1 MHKIADYTL
10 PIINLA
16 IITMS
21 KLQPL
26 VWRTEK
32 RRVND
37 LLPYEKNPRK
47 ITDKQMEDLK
57 ESLKKF
63 NLAELPAINLDGKIA
78 AGHQR
83 IKALQLLGRG
93 EEEIEVR
100 TPNRKLTPSEF
111 KQYLLTSNRSGGS
124 WDWEIL
130 ASDFD
135 IDTLLTAGFDSAD
148 LTNIFDDNLEVT
160 DDNFDEEK
168 ELEKIKET
176 DIKFGDIYSLG
187 RHRLTCGNS
196 LDMNMVNALMDG
208 KQADMINDDPPYNIG
223 LSYDKG
229 VGNKAKYGGTTND
242 NKTDEEY
249 RTFAK
254 TLIRNALAVTK
265 ADAHV
270 FFWCDERY
278 VWLFQELYRELGI
291 DSKRLCIWVKSTANP
306 TPNIAFNKV
315 TEYCVYG
322 TRGKPYLSDK
332 VKNLHEILNKEMTTG
347 NRLTEDIMDMLN
359 IWLVK
364 RLSSQEYAHPTQKPP
379 TLHEKALR
387 RCSKPNDIVLDL
399 TAGSGSILSACE
411 QLKRTA
417 YLCEMEPIFCQL
429 IINRFKQLSPNEKIT
444 KLN

>member
-1 MHKIADYTL
+1 
-10 PIINLA
+10 
-16 IITMS
+16 MS
-21 KLQPL
+21 KQTPL

-47 ITDKQMEDLK
+47 ITDSQMEGLK

-63 NLAELPAINLDGKIA
+63 NLAEIPAINLDGKIV

-93 EEEIEVR
+93 EEEIEIRV
-100 TPNRKLTPSEF
+100 PNRKLTAAEF
-111 KQYLLTSNRSGGS
+111 KEYLLTSNRSGGS

-135 IDTLLTAGFDSAD
+135 IDTLLASGFDSAD
-148 LTNIFDDNLEVT
+148 LTNIFDDSLEVT

-168 ELEKIKET
+168 ELEKAKET
-176 DIKFGDIYSLG
+176 DIKTGDLFSLG
-187 RHRLTCGNS
+187 RHRLICESS
-196 LDMNMVNALMDG
+196 LDSKAVERLMDG
-208 KQADMINDDPPYNIG
+208 NLADMINTDPPYNIG

-229 VGNKAKYGGTTND
+229 VGNKAKYGGTTDD
-242 NKTDEEY
+242 NKSDAEY
-249 RTFAK
+249 RAFLK
-254 TLIRNALAVTK
+254 TLIENALAVSK
-265 ADAHV
+265 NDCHV
-270 FFWCDERY
+270 FFWNDETHVY
-278 VWLFQELYRELGI
+278 ILQELYKELGI
-291 DSKRLCIWVKSTANP
+291 DSKRLCLWIKDNASP
-306 TPNIAFNKV
+306 TPGVAFNKV
-315 TEYCVYG
+315 TEYAVYG

-332 VKNLHEILNKEMTTG
+332 VKNLNEILNKETTTG
-347 NRLTEDIMDMLN
+347 NRLTDDILDLLN

-364 RLSSQEYAHPTQKPP
+364 RLPSQEYAHPTQKPP

-387 RCSKPNDIVLDL
+387 RCSRPGDIVLDL
-399 TAGSGSILSACE
+399 TGGSGSILSACE

-417 YLCEMEPIFCQL
+417 YLVEMEPIFCQL
-429 IINRFKQLSPNEKIT
+429 IINRFKHIAPHEKVT

>member
-1 MHKIADYTL
+1 
-10 PIINLA
+10 
-16 IITMS
+16 MS
-21 KLQPL
+21 KEKL

-37 LLPYEKNPRK
+37 LLPYDKNPRK
-47 ITDKQMEDLK
+47 ITDTQMELLK
-57 ESLKKF
+57 ESLVKF
-63 NLAELPAINLDGKIA
+63 NLAELPAINLDGKIC

-93 EEEIEVR
+93 DELIEIR

-111 KQYLLTSNRSGGS
+111 KEYLLTSNRSGGS
-124 WDWEIL
+124 WDFDIL

-135 IDTLLTAGFDSAD
+135 IDTLLTAGFDSHD
-148 LTNIFDDNLEVT
+148 LTNIFDDSLEVS
-160 DDNFDEEK
+160 DDSFDEEK

-176 DIKFGDIYSLG
+176 DIKTGDYFALG
-187 RHRLTCGNS
+187 RHRLLCGNS
-196 LDMNMVNALMDG
+196 LEVNTVKKLMDG
-208 KQADMINDDPPYNIG
+208 QLADMINDDPPFNIN
-223 LSYDKG
+223 LSYNKG
-229 VGNKAKYGGTTND
+229 VGNKANYGGTTKD
-242 NKTDEEY
+242 NKSEIEY
-249 RTFAK
+249 RVFLK
-254 TLIRNALAVTK
+254 TLIENALSFSKKDV
-265 ADAHV
+265 HV
-270 FFWCDERY
+270 MFWCDERY
-278 VWLFQELYRELGI
+278 VYLLQEIYKELSI
-291 DSKRLCIWVKSTANP
+291 DSKRLCIWIKDNASP
-306 TPNIAFNKV
+306 TPNVAFNKV

-322 TRGKPYLSDK
+322 TIGSPFLSEK
-332 VKNLHEILNKEMTTG
+332 VKNLNEVMNKETTTG

-364 RLSSQEYAHPTQKPP
+364 RLPSQEYEHPTQKPP

-387 RCSKPNDIVLDL
+387 RCTKPNDIVLDL

-429 IINRFKQLSPNEKIT
+429 IINRFKKLNPYEKIT

>member
-1 MHKIADYTL
+1 
-10 PIINLA
+10 
-16 IITMS
+16 
-21 KLQPL
+21 
-26 VWRTEK
+26 
-32 RRVND
+32 
-37 LLPYEKNPRK
+37 
-47 ITDKQMEDLK
+47 MEDLK

-63 NLAELPAINLDGKIA
+63 NLAELPAINLDGKIC

-93 EEEIEVR
+93 EELIEVR

-135 IDTLLTAGFDSAD
+135 IDTLLTSGFDSTD
-148 LTNIFDDNLEVT
+148 LTNIFDDSLEVT

-176 DIKFGDIYSLG
+176 DIKTGDIFQIG
-187 RHRLTCGNS
+187 RHRLICGSS
-196 LDMNMVNALMDG
+196 LDPEVVKKLMDG
-208 KQADMINDDPPYNIG
+208 KQADMVNDDPPFNIG

-242 NKTDEEY
+242 SKSESEY
-249 RTFAK
+249 HTFLK
-254 TLIRNALAVTK
+254 TLIQNALKVSK
-265 ADAHV
+265 KDAHIM
-270 FFWCDERY
+270 FWCDERY
-278 VWLFQELYRELGI
+278 VYLLQEIYKELGI
-291 DSKRLCIWVKSTANP
+291 DSKRLCIWIKDNASP
-306 TPNIAFNKV
+306 TPNVAFNKV

-322 TRGKPYLSDK
+322 TVGSPYLSDK
-332 VKNLHEILNKEMTTG
+332 VKNLNEVLNKEATTG
-347 NRLTEDIMDMLN
+347 NRLSDDILDMLN

-364 RLSSQEYAHPTQKPP
+364 RLPSQDYQHPTQKPP

-387 RCSKPNDIVLDL
+387 RCARPNDIVLDL

-417 YLCEMEPIFCQL
+417 YLCELEPIFCQL
-429 IINRFKQLSPNEKIT
+429 IINRFKQLSPHEKIT

>member
-1 MHKIADYTL
+1 
-10 PIINLA
+10 
-16 IITMS
+16 MS
-21 KLQPL
+21 KLQAL

-47 ITDKQMEDLK
+47 ITEKQMEDLK

-63 NLAELPAINLDGKIA
+63 NLAELPAINLDGKIC

-93 EEEIEVR
+93 EELIEVR

-130 ASDFD
+130 VSDFD
-135 IDTLLTAGFDSAD
+135 IDTLLTSGFDSTD
-148 LTNIFDDNLEVT
+148 LTNIFDDSLEVT

-176 DIKFGDIYSLG
+176 DIKTGDVFQIG
-187 RHRLTCGNS
+187 RHRLICGSS
-196 LDMNMVNALMDG
+196 LDPEVVKKLMDG
-208 KQADMINDDPPYNIG
+208 KQADMVNDDPPFNIG

-242 NKTDEEY
+242 SKSESEY
-249 RTFAK
+249 RTFLK
-254 TLIRNALAVTK
+254 TLIQNALK
-265 ADAHV
+265 ASKKDAHIM
-270 FFWCDERY
+270 FWCDERY
-278 VWLFQELYRELGI
+278 VYLLQEIYKELGI
-291 DSKRLCIWVKSTANP
+291 DSKRLCIWIKDNASP
-306 TPNIAFNKV
+306 TPNVAFNKV

-322 TRGKPYLSDK
+322 TVGSPYLSDK
-332 VKNLHEILNKEMTTG
+332 VKNLNEVLNKEATTG
-347 NRLTEDIMDMLN
+347 NRLSDDILDMLN

-364 RLSSQEYAHPTQKPP
+364 RLPSQDYKHPTQKPP

-387 RCSKPNDIVLDL
+387 RCTRPNDIVLDL

-417 YLCEMEPIFCQL
+417 YICELEPIFCQL
-429 IINRFKQLSPNEKIT
+429 IINRFKQLSPHEKIT

>member
-1 MHKIADYTL
+1 MPK
-10 PIINLA
+10 PV
-16 IITMS
+16 
-21 KLQPL
+21 PL

-47 ITDKQMEDLK
+47 ITDTQMEGLK
-57 ESLKKF
+57 ESLMKF
-63 NLAELPAINLDGKIA
+63 NLAEIPAINLDGKIA

-100 TPNRKLTPSEF
+100 VPNRKLTPAEF

-124 WDWEIL
+124 WDWDIL

-135 IDTLLTAGFDSAD
+135 IDTLLASGFDSGD
-148 LTNIFDDNLEVT
+148 LTNIFDDNLEVS

-168 ELEKIKET
+168 ELAKIKET
-176 DIKFGDIYSLG
+176 DIRPGDIYALG
-187 RHRLTCGNS
+187 RHRLICGDS
-196 LDMNMVNALMDG
+196 LDPNTVAQLMDG
-208 KQADMINDDPPYNIG
+208 NQADMINTDPPYNIG

-229 VGNKAKYGGTTND
+229 VGNKARYGGTTDDSKSN
-242 NKTDEEY
+242 EEY
-249 RTFAK
+249 RVFAK
-254 TLIRNALAVTK
+254 TLITNALMATK
-265 ADAHV
+265 FDAHA

-278 VWLFQELYRELGI
+278 VWLFQELYTELGL
-291 DSKRLCIWVKSTANP
+291 DSKRLCLWVKDNASP
-306 TPNIAFNKV
+306 TPGVAFNKV

-322 TRGKPYLSDK
+322 TRGKPYLSEK
-332 VKNLHEILNKEMTTG
+332 VKNLNEILNKETGTG
-347 NRLTEDIMDMLN
+347 NRLTDDILDLLN

-364 RLSSQEYAHPTQKPP
+364 RLPSQEYAHPTQKPP
-379 TLHEKALR
+379 SLHEKALR
-387 RCSKPNDIVLDL
+387 RCSRPGDIVLDL
-399 TAGSGSILSACE
+399 TGGSGSILSACE

-417 YLCEMEPIFCQL
+417 YVSEMEPVFCQL
-429 IINRFKQLSPNEKIT
+429 IINRFKQLAPHEKIT

>member
-1 MHKIADYTL
+1 M
-10 PIINLA
+10 P
-16 IITMS
+16 
-21 KLQPL
+21 KLEKL
-26 VWRTEK
+26 EWKTEK

-47 ITDKQMEDLK
+47 ITDTQMEGLK

-63 NLAELPAINLDGKIA
+63 NLSEIPACNTDGKIV

-83 IKALQLLGRG
+83 VKALQLLGRG
-93 EEEIEVR
+93 EEMIEVR
-100 TPNRKLTPSEF
+100 IPNRKLTANEF
-111 KQYLLTSNRSGGS
+111 KEYLLTSNRSGGS

-135 IDTLLTAGFDSAD
+135 IDTLLIAGFDSTD

-168 ELEKIKET
+168 ELGNIKET
-176 DIKFGDIYSLG
+176 DIKTGDIFQLG

-196 LDMNMVNALMDG
+196 QDDEVIAKLMDG
-208 KQADMINDDPPYNIG
+208 KFADMINTDPPYNIG
-223 LSYDKG
+223 LSYNKG
-229 VGNKAKYGGTTND
+229 VGNKANYGGTTND
-242 NKTDEEY
+242 NKSESEY
-249 RTFAK
+249 EAFLN
-254 TLIRNALAVTK
+254 TLIHNGLNVSKPDT
-265 ADAHV
+265 HI

-278 VWLFQELYRELGI
+278 VGLLQHLYRAQGI
-291 DSKRLCIWVKSTANP
+291 DSKRLCIWVKSSANP
-306 TPNIAFNKV
+306 TPGVAFNKV

-364 RLSSQEYAHPTQKPP
+364 RLPSQEYAHPTQKPP

-387 RCSKPNDIVLDL
+387 RCSRPGDIVLDL
-399 TAGSGSILSACE
+399 TGGSGSILSACE

-417 YLCEMEPIFCQL
+417 YVCEMEPIFCQL
-429 IINRFKQLSPNEKIT
+429 IINRFKQLSPNEKVT

>member
-1 MHKIADYTL
+1 MAKQT
-10 PIINLA
+10 
-16 IITMS
+16 
-21 KLQPL
+21 PL

-47 ITDKQMEDLK
+47 ITEKQMEDLK

-63 NLAELPAINLDGKIA
+63 NLAELPAINLDGKIC

-93 EEEIEVR
+93 EELIEVR

-135 IDTLLTAGFDSAD
+135 IDTLLTSGFDSTD
-148 LTNIFDDNLEVT
+148 LTNIFDDSLEVT

-176 DIKFGDIYSLG
+176 DINTGDVFQIG
-187 RHRLTCGNS
+187 RHRLICGSS
-196 LDMNMVNALMDG
+196 LDSEVVKKLMDG
-208 KQADMINDDPPYNIG
+208 KQADMVNDDPPFNIG

-229 VGNKAKYGGTTND
+229 VGNKAKYGGM
-242 NKTDEEY
+242 TDDSKSESEY
-249 RTFAK
+249 RTFLK
-254 TLIRNALAVTK
+254 TLIQNALKVSK
-265 ADAHV
+265 KDAHIM
-270 FFWCDERY
+270 FWCDERY
-278 VWLFQELYRELGI
+278 VYLLQGIYQELGVY
-291 DSKRLCIWVKSTANP
+291 SKRLCIWIKDNASP
-306 TPNIAFNKV
+306 TPNVAFNKV

-322 TRGKPYLSDK
+322 TVGSPYLSDK
-332 VKNLHEILNKEMTTG
+332 VKNLNEILNKEATTG
-347 NRLTEDIMDMLN
+347 NRLSDDILDMLN

-364 RLSSQEYAHPTQKPP
+364 RLPSQDYKHPTQKPP

-387 RCSKPNDIVLDL
+387 RCTRPNDIVLDL
-399 TAGSGSILSACE
+399 TAGSGSIMSACE

-417 YLCEMEPIFCQL
+417 YLCELEPIFCQL
-429 IINRFKQLSPNEKIT
+429 IINRFKQLSPHEKIT

>member
-1 MHKIADYTL
+1 
-10 PIINLA
+10 
-16 IITMS
+16 MS
-21 KLQPL
+21 KLTPL

-63 NLAELPAINLDGKIA
+63 NLAELPAINTDGKIV

-93 EEEIEVR
+93 EEEIEIRV
-100 TPNRKLTPSEF
+100 PNRKLSVIEF

-124 WDWEIL
+124 WDWDIL

-135 IDTLLTAGFDSAD
+135 IDTLLTAGFDSTD

-160 DDNFDEEK
+160 DDNFDEER
-168 ELEKIKET
+168 ELERIKET
-176 DIKFGDIYSLG
+176 DIKFGDHFALG
-187 RHRLTCGNS
+187 RHRLLCGNS
-196 LDMNMVNALMDG
+196 LDQNIIKFLMNGNLADMVNT
-208 KQADMINDDPPYNIG
+208 DPPYNIG

-229 VGNKAKYGGTTND
+229 VGNKAKYGGTTD
-242 NKTDEEY
+242 DSKTDDEY

-254 TLIRNALAVTK
+254 TLIQNALSVTK
-265 ADAHV
+265 PDAHI

-278 VWLFQELYRELGI
+278 VWLFQELYKELGI
-291 DSKRLCIWVKSTANP
+291 DSKRLCLWVKDNASP
-306 TPNIAFNKV
+306 TPQVAFNKV

-332 VKNLHEILNKEMTTG
+332 VKNLNEILNKETTTG
-347 NRLTEDIMDMLN
+347 NRLVEDILDMLN

-364 RLSSQEYAHPTQKPP
+364 RLPSQEYSHPTQKPP
-379 TLHEKALR
+379 TLHKKALR
-387 RCSKPNDIVLDL
+387 RCSRPGDIVLDV
-399 TAGSGSILSACE
+399 TGGSGSILSACE

-429 IINRFKQLSPNEKIT
+429 IINRFKQIAPHEKVT

>member
-1 MHKIADYTL
+1 
-10 PIINLA
+10 
-16 IITMS
+16 MS
-21 KLQPL
+21 KQTPL

-63 NLAELPAINLDGKIA
+63 NLAEIPAINLDGKIV

-93 EEEIEVR
+93 EEEIEIRV
-100 TPNRKLTPSEF
+100 PNRKLTASEF
-111 KQYLLTSNRSGGS
+111 KEYLLTSNRSGGS

-135 IDTLLTAGFDSAD
+135 IDTLLASGFDSTD
-148 LTNIFDDNLEVT
+148 LTNIFDDSLEVT

-168 ELEKIKET
+168 ELEKAKDT
-176 DIKFGDIYSLG
+176 NIKFGDYFALG
-187 RHRLTCGNS
+187 RHRLLCGNS
-196 LDMNMVNALMDG
+196 MDQSMVKFLMNGNE
-208 KQADMINDDPPYNIG
+208 ADLINTDPPYNIG

-229 VGNKAKYGGTTND
+229 VGNKAKYGGTTDD
-242 NKTDEEY
+242 NKSDAEY
-249 RTFAK
+249 RTFLK
-254 TLIRNALAVTK
+254 TLIENALAVSK
-265 ADAHV
+265 KDCHI
-270 FFWCDERY
+270 FFWNDETHVY
-278 VWLFQELYRELGI
+278 ILQELYKELGI
-291 DSKRLCIWVKSTANP
+291 DSKRLCLWIKDNASP
-306 TPNIAFNKV
+306 TPGVAFNKV
-315 TEYCVYG
+315 TEYAVYG

-332 VKNLHEILNKEMTTG
+332 VKNLNEILNKETTTG
-347 NRLTEDIMDMLN
+347 NRLTDDILDLLN

-364 RLSSQEYAHPTQKPP
+364 RLPSQEYAHPTQKPP

-387 RCSKPNDIVLDL
+387 RCSRPGDIVLDV
-399 TAGSGSILSACE
+399 TGGSGSILSACE

-417 YLCEMEPIFCQL
+417 YLVEMEPIFCQL
-429 IINRFKQLSPNEKIT
+429 IINRFKQIAPHEKVT

>member
-1 MHKIADYTL
+1 
-10 PIINLA
+10 
-16 IITMS
+16 MS

-57 ESLKKF
+57 ESLQKF
-63 NLAELPAINLDGKIA
+63 NLAELPAINLDGKIC

-93 EEEIEVR
+93 EELIEVR

-124 WDWEIL
+124 WDFEML

-135 IDTLLTAGFDSAD
+135 IDTLLASGFDSTD
-148 LTNIFDDNLEVT
+148 LTNIFDDSLEVT

-168 ELEKIKET
+168 ELEKAKDT
-176 DIKFGDIYSLG
+176 DIKTGDLFQIG
-187 RHRLTCGNS
+187 RHRLMCGNS
-196 LDMNMVNALMDG
+196 LDPEVVKKLMDG
-208 KQADMINDDPPYNIG
+208 KQADMVNDDPPFNIG

-229 VGNKAKYGGTTND
+229 VGNKAKYGGTTD
-242 NKTDEEY
+242 DSKSESEY
-249 RTFAK
+249 HTFLK
-254 TLIRNALAVTK
+254 TLVQNALSVSK
-265 ADAHV
+265 KDAHV
-270 FFWCDERY
+270 MFWCDERY
-278 VWLFQELYRELGI
+278 VYLLQEIYKELGI
-291 DSKRLCIWVKSTANP
+291 NSKRLCIWIKDNASP
-306 TPNIAFNKV
+306 TPNVAFNKV

-322 TRGKPYLSDK
+322 TVGSPYLSDK
-332 VKNLHEILNKEMTTG
+332 VKNLNEVLNKEATTG
-347 NRLTEDIMDMLN
+347 NRLSDDILDMLN

-364 RLSSQEYAHPTQKPP
+364 RLPSQDYKHPTQKAP

-387 RCSKPNDIVLDL
+387 RCTRPNDIVLDL

-417 YLCEMEPIFCQL
+417 YLCELEPVFCQL
-429 IINRFKQLSPNEKIT
+429 IINRFKQLSPHEKIT